1 MPKTSY
7 TLRFAV
13 LLTAANA
20 FLDAYTYMTRGGVFA
35 SVQTAN
41 VIFGAI
47 DVSRQHWADALD
59 HLWPILAFF
68 AGVLT
73 ASHIKSER
81 SPKLFRRPLRWV
93 MASQSAVLAIIGFV
107 PGSVPP
113 SFVTIPISYLAA
125 NQMGLFRTV
134 GDLPY
139 MPIATTGNLMRFVE
153 SGYSGLVDG
162 QANSRKAFRIYTTL
176 LITFA
181 GGAVTGAL
189 TSIEWGVRAIWVP
202 AVLLALTLVLFV
214 IDQREGLP
222 P

>member
-1 MPKTSY
+1 MVKTSY

-20 FLDAYTYMTRGGVFA
+20 FLDAYTYITRGGVFA
-35 SVQTAN
+35 NVQTAN

-47 DVSRQHWADALD
+47 EVSRRHWADALG

-73 ASHIKSER
+73 SSHIKSVS
-81 SPKLFRRPLRWV
+81 SPKLLRHPLRWI
-93 MASQSAVLAIIGFV
+93 MASQAAALAAVGFV
-107 PGSVPP
+107 PASVPP

-125 NQMGLFRTV
+125 NQMGLFRNI

-153 SGYSGLVDG
+153 AGYTGFIDG
-162 QANSRKAFRIYTTL
+162 QAGSRKAFRIYGILT
-176 LITFA
+176 ITFA
-181 GGAVTGAL
+181 LGAAVGAL
-189 TSIEWGVRAIWVP
+189 ASFDWGVHAIWIP
-202 AVLLALTLVLFV
+202 AVFIALTLVLFV
-214 IDQREGLP
+214 IDEREGLEP
-222 P
+222 